1 MHEAIIALHLSEMR
15 KRLDK
20 AAEIGR
26 AADACATTQ
35 SFDAAV
41 DVALDVEQYLYEAN
55 TLLNAVSLIRRIS
68 MQASEAPSSLR

>member
-1 MHEAIIALHLSEMR
+1 MNDEIIALHLAEMR

-26 AADACATTQ
+26 AADACAATQ

-55 TLLNAVSLIRRIS
+55 ALLNAVSLIRRIG
-68 MQASEAPSSLR
+68 SEMA